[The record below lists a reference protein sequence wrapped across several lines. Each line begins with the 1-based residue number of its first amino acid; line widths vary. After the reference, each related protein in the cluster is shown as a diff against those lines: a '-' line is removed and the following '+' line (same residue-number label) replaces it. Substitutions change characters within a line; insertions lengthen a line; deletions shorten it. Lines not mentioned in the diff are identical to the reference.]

1 MAEEKTISFPQNL
14 TLEDRKRLSVTG
26 VTDIGGYDDQTV
38 SALTDLGEL
47 TIKGE
52 GLRIIK
58 MSVDMGELAVEG
70 ENISSIV
77 YSEIQPKNQGF
88 FSRLFK

>member
-1 MAEEKTISFPQNL
+1 MTDEKSISFPQNL
-14 TLEDRKRLSVTG
+14 TLEDRKKLNVTG
-26 VTDIGGYDDQTV
+26 VTDIGSYDEQTV
-38 SALTDLGEL
+38 IAMTELGEL

-52 GLRIIK
+52 GLHIIK

-70 ENISSIV
+70 EIASLT
-77 YSEIQPKNQGF
+77 YADIQVKNQGF

>member
-1 MAEEKTISFPQNL
+1 MADEKSISFPQNL
-14 TLEDRKRLSVTG
+14 TLEDRKKLNVTG
-26 VTDIGGYDDQTV
+26 VTDIGSYDEQTV
-38 SALTDLGEL
+38 IAMTELGEL

-52 GLRIIK
+52 GLHILK

-70 ENISSIV
+70 DISSLV
-77 YSEIQPKNQGF
+77 YADIQPKNQGF